1 MPNEIE
7 SEFLKG
13 YSDRDLLVT
22 SLERIK
28 GLRSDLDARDARFVE
43 SFTRIEREVK
53 EIDKK
58 FTTELDKQEKNIV
71 ALKTD
76 HDQRQGANK
85 AWRIAGSVIAVI
97 LMALQIAAYFK

>member
-1 MPNEIE
+1 MAEQE

-28 GLRSDLDARDARFVE
+28 GLRSDLDARDTRFSE
-43 SFTRIEREVK
+43 LFDRIEREVK
-53 EIDKK
+53 EVDKK
-58 FTTELDKQEKNIV
+58 FTTELDKQEKSIE

-76 HDQRQGANK
+76 HDQRQGASK
-85 AWRIAGSVIAVI
+85 AWRIAGSVIAAI
-97 LMALQIAAYFK
+97 LMALQIAQYFK

>member
-1 MPNEIE
+1 MPEQE

-28 GLRSDLDARDARFVE
+28 GLRSDLDARDTRFE
-43 SFTRIEREVK
+43 AMFERHEREDK
-53 EIDKK
+53 ETHQKIAL
-58 FTTELDKQEKNIV
+58 EIEKQEKIIT
-71 ALKTD
+71 ALRTD

-97 LMALQIAAYFK
+97 LMALQIAQYFK